1 MALPACHSPVGPTS
15 EDVTMTQ
22 RADIRKIEKEGARI
36 KKQQERLTAK
46 SLMLTE
52 DAKRNA
58 AAREGVIIAQLHEA
72 GLMQQPLTQLLE
84 CLISLGRTTEVP
96 VAEEED
102 ALQQANDEGVKTAK
116 PGGSVQGA
124 EVDYNLIEV
133 TVKISSNVSEK
144 NRSLLETSKLN
155 WNGKLGLWKGNVDEA
170 TVASLREHFGDH
182 RVNVTPRPGPET
194 DQGGLEA
201 NPKPAPVKPS
211 PAGEVPPEPPLST
224 TNAVESPTGAEP
236 AADPDIAKDREDTA
250 GGRAGRI
257 LPPTTPLRRPPIGLP
272 RRPQSDG

>member
-102 ALQQANDEGVKTAK
+102 ALQQAK
-116 PGGSVQGA
+116 S
-124 EVDYNLIEV
+124 Y
-133 TVKISSNVSEK
+133 
-144 NRSLLETSKLN
+144 R
-155 WNGKLGLWKGNVDEA
+155 
-170 TVASLREHFGDH
+170 
-182 RVNVTPRPGPET
+182 
-194 DQGGLEA
+194 
-201 NPKPAPVKPS
+201 
-211 PAGEVPPEPPLST
+211 
-224 TNAVESPTGAEP
+224 
-236 AADPDIAKDREDTA
+236 
-250 GGRAGRI
+250 
-257 LPPTTPLRRPPIGLP
+257 
-272 RRPQSDG
+272 

>member
-1 MALPACHSPVGPTS
+1 
-15 EDVTMTQ
+15 MTQ

-46 SLMLTE
+46 SLKLTE
-52 DAKRNA
+52 DAKRNT

-84 CLISLGRTTEVP
+84 CLISLGRTTEVR

-124 EVDYNLIEV
+124 EVDHNLIEV

-155 WNGKLGLWKGNVDEA
+155 
-170 TVASLREHFGDH
+170 
-182 RVNVTPRPGPET
+182 
-194 DQGGLEA
+194 
-201 NPKPAPVKPS
+201 
-211 PAGEVPPEPPLST
+211 
-224 TNAVESPTGAEP
+224 
-236 AADPDIAKDREDTA
+236 
-250 GGRAGRI
+250 
-257 LPPTTPLRRPPIGLP
+257 
-272 RRPQSDG
+272 